1 MVHMSKVRG
10 GGMTGGLLRPSKLGA
25 FNNQGD
31 DNTEEQV
38 LPGIKAIRGQEAPS
52 ALTNLTN
59 SPIRKP
65 KPNVEVNN
73 IVRFNHDIKVTGCVS
88 V

>member
-1 MVHMSKVRG
+1 MSKVRG

-38 LPGIKAIRGQEAPS
+38 S
-52 ALTNLTN
+52 FNTTNN
-59 SPIRKP
+59 PA
-65 KPNVEVNN
+65 
-73 IVRFNHDIKVTGCVS
+73 DC
-88 V
+88 